1 MSNNIKQGFPT
12 PPKDCFKI
20 NVRSITYNHA
30 PYIEDCL
37 NGVAM
42 QKTDFPFVHHVI
54 DDCSTDGEQDVIKAW
69 IERECDIDNADFYD
83 NDICTITIAKHR
95 NNPNYT
101 ISAYF
106 LKQNMYGNPRKCELY
121 KLWDNVCPYI
131 AFCEGD
137 DFWKL
142 SHNLQTKVDW
152 LEAHNDFSACMSNVD
167 IFIQSPFPLWKKNRI
182 KNDCTL
188 SIEDI
193 VLRHIFIQ
201 LSGVVV
207 RQQLYYDCKEKWGTF
222 AVGDYPLYVYVAY
235 FGKVRMFQE
244 RFSCYRVGVTGSHN
258 TTQSINN
265 KIDREAVYRSL
276 ENSHYMY
283 ETLNKYTQFKYD
295 DLFKNRWYI
304 SLFRFQKNTHNY
316 NSARKTFSRI
326 DNKIKLFGLKW
337 TIGYYIALYLRLFDA
352 HIIK

>member
-30 PYIEDCL
+30 QYIEDCL

-95 NNPNYT
+95 INSNYT
-101 ISAYF
+101 VVAYF
-106 LKQNMYGNPRKCELY
+106 LKQNMFRNPQKGELY
-121 KLWDNVCPYI
+121 KLWDNACPYI

-137 DFWKL
+137 DYWKL
-142 SHNLQTKVDW
+142 PNNLKTKVDW
-152 LEAHNDFSACMSNVD
+152 LESHDDYSACMSNVD
-167 IFIQSPFPLWKKNRI
+167 IFMQSPYPLRKIIPVKK
-182 KNDCTL
+182 DCTL
-188 SIEDI
+188 PIENI
-193 VLRHIFIQ
+193 ISRQIFVQISGFITRRQ
-201 LSGVVV
+201 LF
-207 RQQLYYDCKEKWGTF
+207 YDRVDNWGTF
-222 AVGDYPLYVYVAY
+222 AVGDYPSFVFAAY
-235 FGKVRMFQE
+235 LGKVRMFQE
-244 RFSCYRVGVTGSHN
+244 RFSCYRVGVPGSHN
-258 TTQSINN
+258 TQSF
-265 KIDREAVYRSL
+265 KKKTDEKAVYRIL

-295 DLFKNRWYI
+295 DLFKNRWYV
-304 SLFRFQKNTHNY
+304 SLFRYQKNTHNY
-316 NSARKTFSRI
+316 SSARKTFSRI
-326 DNKIKLFGLKW
+326 DNKVKLFGLKW
-337 TIGYYIALYLRLFDA
+337 TVGHYIGLYLRLFDTR
-352 HIIK
+352 IIK